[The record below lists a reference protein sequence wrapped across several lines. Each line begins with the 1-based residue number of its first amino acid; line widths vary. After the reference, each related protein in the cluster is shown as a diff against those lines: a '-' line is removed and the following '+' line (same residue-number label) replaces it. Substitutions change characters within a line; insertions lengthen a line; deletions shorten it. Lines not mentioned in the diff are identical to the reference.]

1 MQTIKKVKYSI
12 ERIGNSTFC
21 TVSCDL
27 EYIMDYLEGANIKVS
42 SADTSVFLKIATSK
56 ERKIFIKNLASWGLT
71 VDNSTVTVVSKITL
85 SKNDKDDQVV
95 ANRIV
100 RDKAMHTMCKVI
112 ANALNQ
118 ALDSTY
124 NRLAKVNNI
133 INKLEYIAYHSKYN
147 EDDITWYIADYT
159 DPGDNDVDIED
170 YPDPG
175 DNDVDI
181 ADIL

>member
-12 ERIGNSTFC
+12 ERVGNSTFC
-21 TVSCDL
+21 TMSCDL
-27 EYIMDYLEGANIKVS
+27 EYIMDHLEGANIKVS
-42 SADTSVFLKIATSK
+42 SANTSVFLKIATSK

-71 VDNSTVTVVSKITL
+71 VDNSTVTVVAKITL

-133 INKLEYIAYHSKYN
+133 INKLNYIAYHSKYN
-147 EDDITWYIADYT
+147 EKDTTCDIGDCPEPEDDY
-159 DPGDNDVDIED
+159 
-170 YPDPG
+170 
-175 DNDVDI
+175 VDI

>member
-12 ERIGNSTFC
+12 ERVGNSTFC
-21 TVSCDL
+21 TMSCDV
-27 EYIMDYLEGANIKVS
+27 EYIMNYLEGANIKVS
-42 SADTSVFLKIATSK
+42 GADTSIFLKIATSK

-71 VDNSTVTVVSKITL
+71 VDNSTITVVAKITL

-133 INKLEYIAYHSKYN
+133 INKLEHIAYHSKYE
-147 EDDITWYIADYT
+147 EDDTTY
-159 DPGDNDVDIED
+159 DIGD
-170 YPDPG
+170 YPDPE
-175 DNDVDI
+175 DDDVDVT
-181 ADIL
+181 DVL

>member
-1 MQTIKKVKYSI
+1 MQTIKKVKYNI
-12 ERIGNSTFC
+12 ERVGDSTFC
-21 TVSCDL
+21 TMSCDL
-27 EYIMDYLEGANIKVS
+27 EYIMDHLEGANIKVS
-42 SADTSVFLKIATSK
+42 SANTSVFLKIATSK

-71 VDNSTVTVVSKITL
+71 VDNSTITVVSKITL

-112 ANALNQ
+112 TNALNQ

-133 INKLEYIAYHSKYN
+133 INKLEHIAYHSKYT
-147 EDDITWYIADYT
+147 EDDTT
-159 DPGDNDVDIED
+159 CDIED
-170 YPDPG
+170 CPVPED
-175 DNDVDI
+175 DDVDI
-181 ADIL
+181 ADVL

>member
-1 MQTIKKVKYSI
+1 MQTIKKVKYNI
-12 ERIGNSTFC
+12 ERVSNSTFC
-21 TVSCDL
+21 TMSCDL
-27 EYIMDYLEGANIKVS
+27 KYIMNYLEGINVGIS
-42 SADTSVFLKIATSK
+42 HADTSVVLKIATSK

-71 VDNSTVTVVSKITL
+71 INNSTITVVTKITL
-85 SKNDKDDQVV
+85 NKNDKDDQVV

-112 ANALNQ
+112 ANALYQ

-133 INKLEYIAYHSKYN
+133 IDKLNHIAYYSKYN
-147 EDDITWYIADYT
+147 EDDTT
-159 DPGDNDVDIED
+159 CDIED
-170 YPDPG
+170 CPEPEDDY
-175 DNDVDI
+175 VDI

>member
-12 ERIGNSTFC
+12 ERVGNSTFC
-21 TVSCDL
+21 TMSCDL
-27 EYIMDYLEGANIKVS
+27 EYIMDHLEGANIKVS
-42 SADTSVFLKIATSK
+42 SAGTSVFLKIATSK
-56 ERKIFIKNLASWGLT
+56 ERKIFIKNLTSWGLT
-71 VDNSTVTVVSKITL
+71 IDNSTITVVSKITL

-133 INKLEYIAYHSKYN
+133 IDKLNHIAYHSKYN
-147 EDDITWYIADYT
+147 EDDTT
-159 DPGDNDVDIED
+159 CDIED
-170 YPDPG
+170 CPDPG
-175 DNDVDI
+175 DDDVDI

>member
-12 ERIGNSTFC
+12 ERVGNSTFC
-21 TVSCDL
+21 TMSCDL

-42 SADTSVFLKIATSK
+42 SADTSIFLKIATSK

-100 RDKAMHTMCKVI
+100 RDKAMHTICKVI

-118 ALDSTY
+118 ALNSTY

-133 INKLEYIAYHSKYN
+133 INKLERIAYPLKYN
-147 EDDITWYIADYT
+147 ENYIYDICPDSEDNDMDIT
-159 DPGDNDVDIED
+159 
-170 YPDPG
+170 
-175 DNDVDI
+175 
-181 ADIL
+181 DIL

>member
-1 MQTIKKVKYSI
+1 MQTIKKVKYNI
-12 ERIGNSTFC
+12 ERVGNSTFC
-21 TVSCDL
+21 TMSCDL
-27 EYIMDYLEGANIKVS
+27 EYIMDYLEGANVEVS
-42 SADTSVFLKIATSK
+42 SADTSVFLRIATSK
-56 ERKIFIKNLASWGLT
+56 ERKIFIKNLVSWGIT
-71 VDNSTVTVVSKITL
+71 VDNSTIIVVAKITL

-100 RDKAMHTMCKVI
+100 RDKAMHTMCKVV

-133 INKLEYIAYHSKYN
+133 INKLNYIAYHSKYN
-147 EDDITWYIADYT
+147 E
-159 DPGDNDVDIED
+159 NDTTCDIED
-170 YPDPG
+170 CPDPG
-175 DNDVDI
+175 DDYVDI

>member
-12 ERIGNSTFC
+12 ERVGRSTFC
-21 TVSCDL
+21 TMSCDL
-27 EYIMDYLEGANIKVS
+27 EYIMNHLEGANIKVS
-42 SADTSVFLKIATSK
+42 SANTSVFLKIATSK
-56 ERKIFIKNLASWGLT
+56 ERKIFIKNLTSWGLT
-71 VDNSTVTVVSKITL
+71 VDNSTITVVSKITL
-85 SKNDKDDQVV
+85 SKNDKDDQAV

-133 INKLEYIAYHSKYN
+133 IDKLNHIAYYSKYN
-147 EDDITWYIADYT
+147 EDDTT
-159 DPGDNDVDIED
+159 CDIGD

-175 DNDVDI
+175 DDDVDVT
-181 ADIL
+181 DIL

>member
-12 ERIGNSTFC
+12 ERVGNSTFC
-21 TVSCDL
+21 TMSCDL
-27 EYIMDYLEGANIKVS
+27 EYIMNHLEGANIKVS

-56 ERKIFIKNLASWGLT
+56 ERKIFLKNLASWGLT
-71 VDNSTVTVVSKITL
+71 VDNSTITVVAKITL

-133 INKLEYIAYHSKYN
+133 INKLEHIAQYSKYE
-147 EDDITWYIADYT
+147 EDDTTY
-159 DPGDNDVDIED
+159 DIGD
-170 YPDPG
+170 YPDPE
-175 DNDVDI
+175 DDDVDVT
-181 ADIL
+181 DVL

>member
-1 MQTIKKVKYSI
+1 MQTIKKVKYNI
-12 ERIGNSTFC
+12 ERVGDSTFC
-21 TVSCDL
+21 TMSCDL
-27 EYIMDYLEGANIKVS
+27 EYIMDHLEGANIKATS
-42 SADTSVFLKIATSK
+42 SNTSVFLKIATSK

-71 VDNSTVTVVSKITL
+71 VDNSTITVVSKITL

-100 RDKAMHTMCKVI
+100 RDKAMHTMCKVV

-133 INKLEYIAYHSKYN
+133 INKLEYIAYHSKYGK
-147 EDDITWYIADYT
+147 DDTT
-159 DPGDNDVDIED
+159 CDIED

-175 DNDVDI
+175 DNDVDV

>member
-1 MQTIKKVKYSI
+1 MQTIKKVKYNI
-12 ERIGNSTFC
+12 ERVGNNTFC
-21 TVSCDL
+21 TMSCDL
-27 EYIMDYLEGANIKVS
+27 EYIMDYLEGANVEVS
-42 SADTSVFLKIATSK
+42 SADTSVFLRIASSK
-56 ERKIFIKNLASWGLT
+56 ERKIFIKNLTSWGLT
-71 VDNSTVTVVSKITL
+71 IDNSTIIVVAKITL

-100 RDKAMHTMCKVI
+100 RDKAMHTMCKVV

-133 INKLEYIAYHSKYN
+133 INKLEHIAYHSKYK
-147 EDDITWYIADYT
+147 EDDTT
-159 DPGDNDVDIED
+159 CDIED
-170 YPDPG
+170 CPNPED
-175 DNDVDI
+175 DDVDI

>member
-1 MQTIKKVKYSI
+1 MQTIKKVKYNI
-12 ERIGNSTFC
+12 ERVGNSTFC
-21 TVSCDL
+21 TMSCDL

-85 SKNDKDDQVV
+85 SKNDEDDQVV

-133 INKLEYIAYHSKYN
+133 INKLEHIAYHSKYN
-147 EDDITWYIADYT
+147 E
-159 DPGDNDVDIED
+159 NDTAWDIED

-175 DNDVDI
+175 DDDVDI

>member
-12 ERIGNSTFC
+12 ERVGNNTFC
-21 TVSCDL
+21 TMSCDL
-27 EYIMDYLEGANIKVS
+27 EYIMDYLEGANVKVS
-42 SADTSVFLKIATSK
+42 SADTSVLLKIASSK
-56 ERKIFIKNLASWGLT
+56 ERKIFIKNLTSWGLT
-71 VDNSTVTVVSKITL
+71 IDNSTITVVSKITL

-100 RDKAMHTMCKVI
+100 SDKAMHTMCKVI

-124 NRLAKVNNI
+124 NRLNKVNNI

-147 EDDITWYIADYT
+147 EDC
-159 DPGDNDVDIED
+159 DIED

-175 DNDVDI
+175 DDDVDVT
-181 ADIL
+181 DVL

>member
-1 MQTIKKVKYSI
+1 MQTIKKVKYNI
-12 ERIGNSTFC
+12 ERVGNNTFC
-21 TVSCDL
+21 TMSCDL
-27 EYIMDYLEGANIKVS
+27 EYIMNYLEGANVEVS
-42 SADTSVFLKIATSK
+42 SADTSVFLRIASSK
-56 ERKIFIKNLASWGLT
+56 ERKIFIKNLTSWGLT
-71 VDNSTVTVVSKITL
+71 IDNSTIIVVAKITL

-100 RDKAMHTMCKVI
+100 RDKAMHTMCKVV

-133 INKLEYIAYHSKYN
+133 INKLNYIEYHSKYN
-147 EDDITWYIADYT
+147 E
-159 DPGDNDVDIED
+159 NDTTCDIED
-170 YPDPG
+170 CPDPG
-175 DNDVDI
+175 DDYVDI

>member
-21 TVSCDL
+21 TMSCDV
-27 EYIMDYLEGANIKVS
+27 EYIINYLEGANIKVS
-42 SADTSVFLKIATSK
+42 GVDTSIFLKIATSK

-85 SKNDKDDQVV
+85 SKNDKDDQAV

-112 ANALNQ
+112 ANALDQ

-124 NRLAKVNNI
+124 NRLAKVDSI
-133 INKLEYIAYHSKYN
+133 INKLNYIAYHSKYN
-147 EDDITWYIADYT
+147 EDDTT
-159 DPGDNDVDIED
+159 CDIED

-175 DNDVDI
+175 EDNVDVTDF
-181 ADIL
+181 L

>member
-1 MQTIKKVKYSI
+1 
-12 ERIGNSTFC
+12 
-21 TVSCDL
+21 
-27 EYIMDYLEGANIKVS
+27 MDHLEGANIKVS

-71 VDNSTVTVVSKITL
+71 VDNSTITVVAKITL

-100 RDKAMHTMCKVI
+100 RDKAMHTMCKVV

-133 INKLEYIAYHSKYN
+133 INKLNYIAYHSKYN
-147 EDDITWYIADYT
+147 E
-159 DPGDNDVDIED
+159 NDTKCDIED
-170 YPDPG
+170 CPDPG
-175 DNDVDI
+175 DDYVDVTDF
-181 ADIL
+181 L

>member
-12 ERIGNSTFC
+12 ERVGNSTFC
-21 TVSCDL
+21 TMSCDL
-27 EYIMDYLEGANIKVS
+27 EYIMNHLEGANIKVS
-42 SADTSVFLKIATSK
+42 SADTSVFLKIASSK

-133 INKLEYIAYHSKYN
+133 INKLEHIAYHSKYK
-147 EDDITWYIADYT
+147 EDDITC
-159 DPGDNDVDIED
+159 DIENC
-170 YPDPG
+170 PDPG
-175 DNDVDI
+175 DDDVDI
-181 ADIL
+181 ADVL

>member
-1 MQTIKKVKYSI
+1 MQTIKKVKYNI
-12 ERIGNSTFC
+12 ERVGNSTFC
-21 TVSCDL
+21 TMSCDL
-27 EYIMDYLEGANIKVS
+27 EYIMNHLEGANIKVS
-42 SADTSVFLKIATSK
+42 SADTSVFLRIATSK
-56 ERKIFIKNLASWGLT
+56 ERKIFIKNLVSWGIT
-71 VDNSTVTVVSKITL
+71 VDNSTIIVVAKITL

-100 RDKAMHTMCKVI
+100 RDKAMHTMCKVV

-133 INKLEYIAYHSKYN
+133 INKLNYIAYHSKYN
-147 EDDITWYIADYT
+147 E
-159 DPGDNDVDIED
+159 NDTTCDIED
-170 YPDPG
+170 CPDPG
-175 DNDVDI
+175 DDYVDI

>member
-12 ERIGNSTFC
+12 ERVGNSTFC
-21 TVSCDL
+21 TMSCDL
-27 EYIMDYLEGANIKVS
+27 EYIMDHLEGANIKVS
-42 SADTSVFLKIATSK
+42 SANTSVFLKIATSK

-71 VDNSTVTVVSKITL
+71 VDNSTVTVVAKITL

-133 INKLEYIAYHSKYN
+133 IDKLNRIAYYSKYN
-147 EDDITWYIADYT
+147 EDDTT
-159 DPGDNDVDIED
+159 CDIGD

-175 DNDVDI
+175 DDDVDVT
-181 ADIL
+181 DIL